1 VSLLRLGGK
10 YNVFWLPETF
20 PDSSVS
26 PTPIA
31 VIIRGYGIL
40 HDIMNEEGNH
50 SKNNGRVAVVTGS
63 SKGIGKAIATE
74 FANAGY
80 SVVLNA
86 RNEVELKRAAEDI
99 SKSIKDSR
107 KVVSISGDISQEP
120 VCISL
125 IEGTVKQFGRI
136 DVLVNNA
143 GIGGESKKIH
153 ELTEKE
159 WDEVIDINLKGTFLC
174 TREAVKNMMKS
185 GSNIQDNVNNY
196 SIINISS
203 VHEQIPQP
211 ESAPYA
217 ASKGGMEMLTKTVAL
232 ELADTGIRV
241 NGIAPGA
248 IATDM
253 NKEVLENQEKKEKKE
268 QRIPVHRIG
277 QPEEIA
283 KVALFLA
290 SENASYIAGT
300 TIYVDGGLT
309 LVS

>member
-1 VSLLRLGGK
+1 MLIRYTEL
-10 YNVFWLPETF
+10 N
-20 PDSSVS
+20 
-26 PTPIA
+26 PTPEN
-31 VIIRGYGIL
+31 
-40 HDIMNEEGNH
+40 IMEEKRTYNNNER
-50 SKNNGRVAVVTGS
+50 RVAVVTGS

-80 SVVLNA
+80 SVVINA
-86 RNEVELKRAAEDI
+86 RDESELKQTAEDI

-107 KVVSISGDISQEP
+107 KVVSIPGDISQEQ

-125 IEGTVKQFGRI
+125 IEEAVKKFGRI

-143 GIGGESKKIH
+143 GIGGEAKRIY
-153 ELTEKE
+153 EITEKD
-159 WDEVIDINLKGTFLC
+159 WDEVVDINLKGAFLC
-174 TREAVKNMMKS
+174 TREAVKYMIKN
-185 GSNIQDNVNNY
+185 GSSSIQDKVNNY

-203 VHEQIPQP
+203 VHEQTPQP

-217 ASKGGMEMLTKTVAL
+217 ASKGGMQMLTKTIAL
-232 ELADTGIRV
+232 ELADKGIRV

-253 NKEVLENQEKKEKKE
+253 NKEVLENQEEKEKKE
-268 QRIPVHRIG
+268 QEIPVHRIG

-290 SENASYIAGT
+290 SKDASYIAGT
-300 TIYVDGGLT
+300 TVYVDGGLT

>member
-1 VSLLRLGGK
+1 MLSLNLHRNILEERRN
-10 YNVFWLPETF
+10 Y
-20 PDSSVS
+20 SS
-26 PTPIA
+26 T
-31 VIIRGYGIL
+31 R
-40 HDIMNEEGNH
+40 E
-50 SKNNGRVAVVTGS
+50 RVAVVTGS

-80 SVVLNA
+80 SVVINA
-86 RNEVELKRAAEDI
+86 RNEEELKRAAEDI
-99 SKSIKDSR
+99 SKSNKDGG
-107 KVVSISGDISQEP
+107 KVIAIPGDISNEHL
-120 VCISL
+120 CKSL
-125 IEGTVKQFGRI
+125 IDGAVKQFGKI

-153 ELTEKE
+153 DITEKE
-159 WDEVIDINLKGTFLC
+159 WDEVIDINLKGAFLC
-174 TREAVKNMMKS
+174 TREAVKNMIKN
-185 GSNIQDNVNNY
+185 GSSIQDRVNNY

-203 VHEQIPQP
+203 VHEQTPQP

-232 ELADTGIRV
+232 ELADKGIRV
-241 NGIAPGA
+241 NSIAPGA
-248 IATDM
+248 IATEM
-253 NKEVLENQEKKEKKE
+253 NKEVLENQEKKEKEE

-290 SENASYIAGT
+290 SSDASYIAGT

>member
-1 VSLLRLGGK
+1 MSQ
-10 YNVFWLPETF
+10 
-20 PDSSVS
+20 
-26 PTPIA
+26 
-31 VIIRGYGIL
+31 
-40 HDIMNEEGNH
+40 
-50 SKNNGRVAVVTGS
+50 NNKARKVVVVTGS
-63 SKGIGKAIATE
+63 SKGIGKAIAME
-74 FANAGY
+74 FAKVGY
-80 SVVLNA
+80 CVVINA
-86 RNEVELKRAAEDI
+86 RNEDELKQAANDI
-99 SKSIKDSR
+99 SKLINHDDGNRVLSIP
-107 KVVSISGDISQEP
+107 GDISQER

-125 IEGTVKQFGRI
+125 IESAVKQFGRI
-136 DVLVNNA
+136 DVLINNA
-143 GIGGESKKIH
+143 GIGGESKKIYD
-153 ELTEKE
+153 LTEND
-159 WDEVIDINLKGTFLC
+159 WDQVIDVNLKGAFLC
-174 TREAVKNMMKS
+174 TREAVKYMLQNMTKEARRS
-185 GSNIQDNVNNY
+185 SNSIKNNNNY

-203 VHEQIPQP
+203 IHEQTPQP

-268 QRIPVHRIG
+268 QQIPVHRIG

-290 SENASYIAGT
+290 SNDASYVAGT
-300 TIYVDGGLT
+300 TIYVDGGKT

>member
-1 VSLLRLGGK
+1 MQEKRN
-10 YNVFWLPETF
+10 YN
-20 PDSSVS
+20 SNN
-26 PTPIA
+26 
-31 VIIRGYGIL
+31 
-40 HDIMNEEGNH
+40 NER
-50 SKNNGRVAVVTGS
+50 RVAVITGS
-63 SKGIGKAIATE
+63 SKGIGKAIAME

-80 SVVLNA
+80 SVIINA
-86 RNEVELKRAAEDI
+86 KNKEELKQAAEDI
-99 SKSIKDSR
+99 SNSVKDR
-107 KVVSISGDISQEP
+107 ERIMPIPGDISQEP

-125 IEGTVKQFGRI
+125 IESAIKQFGRI

-153 ELTEKE
+153 ELTEKD
-159 WDEVIDINLKGTFLC
+159 WDEVIDVNLKGAFLC
-174 TREAVKNMMKS
+174 TREAVKNMMKKR
-185 GSNIQDNVNNY
+185 GSNNNNY

-203 VHEQIPQP
+203 VHEQTPHP
-211 ESAPYA
+211 ESAPYS
-217 ASKGGMEMLTKTVAL
+217 ASKGGMQMLTKTIAL
-232 ELADTGIRV
+232 ELADKGIRV

-253 NKEVLENQEKKEKKE
+253 NKELLENQEKKEKKE
-268 QRIPVHRIG
+268 QGIPVHRIG

-290 SENASYIAGT
+290 SEDASYVAGT

>member
-1 VSLLRLGGK
+1 MR
-10 YNVFWLPETF
+10 EERT
-20 PDSSVS
+20 
-26 PTPIA
+26 
-31 VIIRGYGIL
+31 
-40 HDIMNEEGNH
+40 HDT
-50 SKNNGRVAVVTGS
+50 NNGERRVAVVTGS
-63 SKGIGKAIATE
+63 SKGIGKAIAME

-80 SVVLNA
+80 SVVINA
-86 RNEVELKRAAEDI
+86 RNEEELNQAAEDI
-99 SKSIKDSR
+99 SNSIKDAGR
-107 KVVSISGDISQEP
+107 IVSMPGDISQEP

-125 IEGTVKQFGRI
+125 IESAVKQFGRI

-153 ELTEKE
+153 ELTEKD
-159 WDEVIDINLKGTFLC
+159 WDEVIDINLKGAFLC
-174 TREAVKNMMKS
+174 TREAVKNMMKN
-185 GSNIQDNVNNY
+185 GDNNNY

-203 VHEQIPQP
+203 VHEQTPQP

-217 ASKGGMEMLTKTVAL
+217 ASKGGMQMLTKTIAL
-232 ELADTGIRV
+232 ELAEKGIRV

-248 IATDM
+248 ISTDM
-253 NKEVLENQEKKEKKE
+253 NKELLENQEKKEKKE
-268 QRIPVHRIG
+268 QNIPVHRIG

-290 SENASYIAGT
+290 SEDASYVAGT